1 MKFRKTLFF
10 EIPSKNFIL
19 PIYTE
24 DDVNLL
30 KKFLQNDEALFSIGL
45 KSKEE
50 NGYYYIGQVIDFTP
64 LFRLKEIPIVYR
76 KRILDVLKGFQENPQ
91 FIEYDL
97 EPYFLKK
104 IVYFQ
109 MTRNGPK
116 VFMINDNEEN
126 LKKIN
131 KLDIVDSFKKDIEVF
146 LISNTNKSDDIRD
159 NEIFY
164 RIKNP
169 NY

>member
-19 PIYTE
+19 PIYSEE
-24 DDVNLL
+24 DIKIL
-30 KKFLQNDEALFSIGL
+30 KSFLQDDEVLFSIGL
-45 KSKEE
+45 KSEEE
-50 NGYYYIGQVIDFTP
+50 NGYYYIGQVKDFTEKF
-64 LFRLKEIPIVYR
+64 LLKNFPIVYR
-76 KRILDVLKGFQENPQ
+76 KRILDVVKGLEENPQ
-91 FIEYDL
+91 YIICDL
-97 EPYFLKK
+97 ESYFLKK
-104 IVYFQ
+104 IVYFL
-109 MTRNGPK
+109 MTKNGPK

-126 LKKIN
+126 LKKIK
-131 KLDIVDSFKKDIEVF
+131 KLDVMESYKKDIEVF